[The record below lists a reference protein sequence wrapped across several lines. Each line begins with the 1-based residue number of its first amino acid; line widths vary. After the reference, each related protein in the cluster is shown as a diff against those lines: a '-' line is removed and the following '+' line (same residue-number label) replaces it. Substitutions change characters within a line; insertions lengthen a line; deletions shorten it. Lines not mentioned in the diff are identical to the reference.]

1 MNNKLTQFKC
11 LVTTFLLVAAMVMPS
26 TAQAQTITL
35 VQPGGE
41 GTASIPYLISNAEEL
56 YWFAGLVNGDA
67 SVCINGISQNRN
79 AWAVLERDI
88 TVNSGVLKADGTL
101 ADDVSSFAQWTPI
114 GNSNYPYTGNFD
126 GQGHTISGLY
136 FNNNNMGSSYVGLFG
151 YIDKFYDADASCTIQ
166 NVGIVDSYF
175 NGYSCVGSV
184 CGCSHLGTIS
194 NCYNTGTV
202 IATDYHSG
210 GICGLSNYSS
220 IEKCYN
226 TGSVEGYT
234 IVGGVAGQCMYG
246 SITNCYNTGSVK
258 GVGTA
263 SAGVGGV
270 CEKATDSEVTN
281 CYNIGTL
288 SGQTVGNVI
297 NSSCKTLTN
306 SYYLADG
313 ETDEREGTTAMSAD
327 QFANGEVAYLLNGN
341 VASSENVWR
350 QNIGGETSDTYPV
363 LNNTHGVVYA
373 GYQHEGTTPLCSN
386 SSSYAEENNLHAHA
400 YDANATTEAGGNHDK
415 SYGSPV
421 YTWEDISPNE
431 TSSVTADFTCTICG
445 HEKTG
450 VSATVTED
458 DTKTNVAPKC
468 EEIGYNYYKA
478 TFIFNTNAN
487 YCDYYT
493 QTLPALGHDNTGET
507 QINSSKKI
515 YEKYCGRDGC
525 DRFLGYYADA
535 AGQFLATE
543 DNKNGSFTTSTYTL
557 QDATPY
563 DNGAVCMAEEFTY
576 TRTLP
581 HEGENGQMP
590 WAAWYVPFE
599 LELTDDICAKYDF
612 SRINNVHQY
621 DDNDDGTVDR
631 TVIESFRQ
639 RSGKTLHANSPY
651 LVRAKSMDY
660 KDMKLELKDI
670 VPALSD
676 ENSIDCQSVD
686 YTYTFK
692 GTYSE
697 LANSNTL
704 SNNPYALW
712 EDGEWYH
719 FASLSPMRHY
729 LTIESRTTNQ
739 ASGASLKCIKLCVIG
754 EEDVTGVVNIYSD
767 ERKAT
772 ETYDL
777 GGRRLPEGSQQS
789 GLLIKNGKVIF
800 NKQK

>member
-1 MNNKLTQFKC
+1 MTNAKEFSSKNW

-26 TAQAQTITL
+26 TAQAKTITP

-41 GTASIPYLISNAEEL
+41 GTASIPYLISTAEEL

-79 AWAVLERDI
+79 AWAVLESDI

-101 ADDVSSFAQWTPI
+101 ADDISSFAQWMPI
-114 GNSNYPYTGNFD
+114 GNSSYRYTGNFD

-136 FNNNNMGSSYVGLFG
+136 FNNNTGSSNVGLFG
-151 YIDKFYDADASCTIQ
+151 YIDKSYDANASCTIQ

-184 CGCSHLGTIS
+184 CGCSYFGTIS

-270 CEKATDSEVTN
+270 CETAVGSEVTN

-421 YTWEDISPNE
+421 YTWEDNSPNE
-431 TSSVTADFTCTICG
+431 TPSVTADFTCTICG

-493 QTLPALGHDNTGET
+493 QTLPALGHDNTGAT

-535 AGQFLATE
+535 AGTIEATPNAEATE
-543 DNKNGSFTTSTYTL
+543 FTVVSYTL
-557 QDATPY
+557 TDAILY
-563 DNGAVCMAEEFTY
+563 DSKAEFTVTDFTY
-576 TRTLP
+576 NRTFS
-581 HEGENGQMP
+581 HDK
-590 WAAWYVPFE
+590 WVAVYVPFE
-599 LELTDDICAKYDF
+599 INCGELPTDMEMAVV
-612 SRINNVHQY
+612 NNFHEYEQE
-621 DDNDDGTVDR
+621 DGTYNVVLEVKR
-631 TVIESFRQ
+631 KT
-639 RSGKTLHANSPY
+639 SGT
-651 LVRAKSMDY
+651 
-660 KDMKLELKDI
+660 I
-670 VPALSD
+670 PALTPCVMRMKTALTEATEKEIRLTNVPFSPAAD
-676 ENSIDCQSVD
+676 KYIDCYSVERYYKFTGSLAGMEAGSLND
-686 YTYTFK
+686 
-692 GTYSE
+692 GTDFV
-697 LANSNTL
+697 LNQGKLNKANEKTSLKAQRWYL
-704 SNNPYALW
+704 SATDRNGISSASI
-712 EDGEWYH
+712 
-719 FASLSPMRHY
+719 ASLRSIA
-729 LTIESRTTNQ
+729 IE
-739 ASGASLKCIKLCVIG
+739 VVG
-754 EEDVTGVVNIYSD
+754 ESDVTGIEDIHVIT
-767 ERKAT
+767 EREAPVR
-772 ETYDL
+772 EGIYDL
-777 GGRRLPEGSQQS
+777 QGRKLNSKPAEGVY
-789 GLLIKNGKVIF
+789 IKNGTKYV
-800 NKQK
+800 K